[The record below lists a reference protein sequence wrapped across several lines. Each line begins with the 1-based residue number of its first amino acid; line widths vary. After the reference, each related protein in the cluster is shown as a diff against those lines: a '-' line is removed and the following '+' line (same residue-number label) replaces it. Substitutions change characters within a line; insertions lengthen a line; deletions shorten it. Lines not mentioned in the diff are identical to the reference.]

1 MVENK
6 APQWTMRTI
15 PNHVRNYLTF
25 TTRNWDKDLCLDIS
39 QCEKLEVP
47 KEAVEELKDDY
58 MKFVKLTNELALG
71 SPREFSRWDSEIHL
85 LYFNFRQ
92 TAHLLIRKAIGKEVK

>member
-1 MVENK
+1 MK
-6 APQWTMRTI
+6 APEWTMRTI
-15 PNHVRNYLTF
+15 PNHVRSYLTF

-39 QCEKLEVP
+39 QCKKLEVP
-47 KEAVEELKDDY
+47 EEAVEELERDY
-58 MKFVKLTNELALG
+58 MRFVKLTNELALG
-71 SPREFSRWDSEIHL
+71 SSREFSRWDSEIHL